1 MMLKPIA
8 IEHALMHHVAK
19 IKLLDAS
26 NWMNVLKQYNTV
38 THPEGQW
45 KYPGQCT
52 MIPTA
57 DGRITM
63 RGVNWP
69 VFGTDETGHSIYM
82 QPEHQYTFPGKY
94 IFEIPHTA
102 QYQTL
107 IIQLNNILTNGV
119 RYGI

>member
-8 IEHALMHHVAK
+8 IEHALMQHVSK
-19 IKLLDAS
+19 QKLLNTNGWAD
-26 NWMNVLKQYNTV
+26 VLKQYNAV
-38 THPEGQW
+38 IHPDGQW
-45 KYPGQCT
+45 KFPGQCT
-52 MIPTA
+52 MIPTTN
-57 DGRITM
+57 GSITM
-63 RGVNWP
+63 QNVAYP

-82 QPEHQYTFPGKY
+82 QPEQQYTFPGKI

-107 IIQLNNILTNGV
+107 IMQLNNILTNGA